1 MNVLRTAK
9 PMKVYKPYVL
19 PRNPTQQQQQQ
30 RTDDDKSTNEQ
41 NSDTGCDSLS
51 STPSPPQLMMMPR
64 QMPGT
69 ACFPAGPPPQ
79 TLFMYQIVPGP
90 PKGKETASPADLG
103 APLNGLPQPASKP
116 VSKTKPRTVHEYY
129 DQHSFQWR
137 EFNPEDTV
145 VGDDSDP
152 FIVYFRYAS
161 KSIGARRTP
170 WILPKHAKLIKIM
183 QDCLPDFDWRTGEDL
198 LVFPSEK
205 TLKVDQSTG
214 YLPSSEEYG
223 GGRAETEEWRE
234 YWTRHQGCYG
244 RERF

>member
-19 PRNPTQQQQQQ
+19 PRNPTQQQQQG
-30 RTDDDKSTNEQ
+30 TDDDKTNEH

-51 STPSPPQLMMMPR
+51 STPPPQPLMMMPR

-90 PKGKETASPADLG
+90 PKGKGNTQLPSDLG

-116 VSKTKPRTVHEYY
+116 ASKTKPRTVHEYY

-198 LVFPSEK
+198 LVLPLEEA
-205 TLKVDQSTG
+205 LKVDQSTG

-223 GGRAETEEWRE
+223 GGGAETEAWRE
-234 YWTRHQGCYG
+234 YWTRYQGCYG